1 MIGKKRKVR
10 RFGWLF
16 LLGLALLVIVG
27 CSSSGSGGSSSP
39 ANTPQENG
47 TEEQPSANGEVITLQ
62 LGHSSIP
69 DLPFDIGAKAF
80 KEEVEKASEGR
91 IIIEIYD
98 SGQLGTERD
107 MIEQVQYG
115 TLDLYSASAA
125 PLINFVPEIG
135 VIDMPFIF
143 TSYDEVWTAL
153 DGEVGAMLAEKIEE
167 AGFKLLGFWDEGF
180 KNITNS
186 QKEIRTVEDLKGLKI
201 RTQENQVMVDT
212 YKALGADPTPMAWG
226 EIYTAIQQGVI
237 DGYEGSYTP
246 IVDGKLYEVQKYL
259 TEARVNYAGAVHL
272 MNKDKFESL
281 DPDLQQIIVQAAEH
295 AAQIQR
301 KASEEQMD
309 EFKQVVIDNGL
320 EIIEFEELDLAPFRE
335 MVQPI
340 YEQYGPQYS
349 ELIEK
354 IEALRQ

>member
-1 MIGKKRKVR
+1 MLSANQYRRKA
-10 RFGWLF
+10 GWL
-16 LLGLALLVIVG
+16 LIAVLSLLVAAG
-27 CSSSGSGGSSSP
+27 CGSSSGD
-39 ANTPQENG
+39 NDNG
-47 TEEQPSANGEVITLQ
+47 TSGEQEAGTSDEVITLKM
-62 LGHSSIP
+62 GHSAIP
-69 DLPFDIGAKAF
+69 GLPFDIGAKAF
-80 KEEVEKASEGR
+80 AEEVEKATNGKVV
-91 IIIEIYD
+91 IDVYD

-107 MIEQVQYG
+107 MIEAVQYG
-115 TLDLYSASAA
+115 TLDLYGASAA
-125 PLINFVPEIG
+125 PLINFVPEVG

-143 TSYDEVWTAL
+143 TTYDEVWAAL
-153 DGEVGAMLAEKIEE
+153 DGEVGQMLAEKINA
-167 AGFKLLGFWDEGF
+167 AGFQFLGFWDEGF
-180 KNITNS
+180 KNITNN

-246 IVDGKLYEVQKYL
+246 IVDGKLYEVQNYL

-281 DPDLQQIIVQAAEH
+281 DPDIQEIILEAAKK

-301 KASEEQMD
+301 QASMEQMD
-309 EFKQVVIDNGL
+309 EFKQTVIDAGL
-320 EIIEFEELDLAPFRE
+320 KIVEFEELDLAPFRE
-335 MVQPI
+335 KVQPI
-340 YEQYGPQYS
+340 YEQYGSQYK

-354 IEALRQ
+354 IEAMRQ